1 MPSSGYKSNA
11 AAKYQSLLVKSPLRR
26 KSNSGANVFFM
37 KLQPITYK
45 FSLFLFFQ
53 DKSFKKE
60 TQDFLET
67 RKQRSSLFIGPNHL
81 QEK

>member
-1 MPSSGYKSNA
+1 MQLQNIKA
-11 AAKYQSLLVKSPLRR
+11 FLLKKPLRR
-26 KSNSGANVFFM
+26 KSNSGENVFRM

-53 DKSFKKE
+53 DKNFKKE